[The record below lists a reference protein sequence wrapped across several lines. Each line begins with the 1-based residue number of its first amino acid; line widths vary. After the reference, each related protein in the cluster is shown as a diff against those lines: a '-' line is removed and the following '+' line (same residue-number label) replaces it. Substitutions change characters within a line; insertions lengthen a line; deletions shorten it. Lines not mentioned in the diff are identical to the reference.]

1 MKTDRSETG
10 SDSQTSEKT
19 TRAPWKRAG
28 GVGLTILNPFSDL
41 GVIYRKGVK
50 PTVGRTRE
58 AFAFWKSQSASTEL
72 LDWAQAVERSGK
84 TAEQLATNFRRIKI
98 CWWSLMML
106 CGGIALMLLAMM
118 LMNLDLPGDTL
129 MRVAK
134 TILLLAIF
142 AGVAFVKALTAVYRL
157 WQLQTRRVSESE
169 GGTFKDFLSQNKW
182 LRLVLIF

>member
-1 MKTDRSETG
+1 MKTDRGQSDP
-10 SDSQTSEKT
+10 DSQTDEKKT
-19 TRAPWKRAG
+19 GMPLKRAG
-28 GVGLTILNPFSDL
+28 SIGLTILNPFSDL

-50 PTVGRTRE
+50 PTVDRARE
-58 AFAFWKSQSASTEL
+58 AFAFLKSQSASSES

-84 TAEQLATNFRRIKI
+84 TVEQLATNFRRIKI

-118 LMNLDLPGDTL
+118 LLNLNLPGDTL

-142 AGVAFVKALTAVYRL
+142 AGVSFVKTLTAVYRL
-157 WQLQTRRVSESE
+157 WQLQTRRVSEGE

>member
-1 MKTDRSETG
+1 MKTDRSEKN
-10 SDSQTSEKT
+10 SESKPNEEKT
-19 TRAPWKRAG
+19 ATPLKRAG
-28 GVGLTILNPFSDL
+28 SIGLSILNPFSDL
-41 GVIYRKGVK
+41 FVIYRKGVK
-50 PTVGRTRE
+50 PTVGKTRE
-58 AFAFWKSQSASTEL
+58 AFALLKSQSAATES
-72 LDWAQAVERSGK
+72 LDWAQAVECSGK

-106 CGGIALMLLAMM
+106 CGGIALMLLAMT

-142 AGVAFVKALTAVYRL
+142 AGVAFVKTLTAVYRL
-157 WQLQTRRVSESE
+157 WQLQARRVSEGE

>member
-1 MKTDRSETG
+1 MKTEKNSEFKPN
-10 SDSQTSEKT
+10 EKKAGT
-19 TRAPWKRAG
+19 PLRRAG
-28 GVGLTILNPFSDL
+28 SIGLSILNPFSDL
-41 GVIYRKGVK
+41 FVIYRKGVK
-50 PTVGRTRE
+50 PTVGKTRE
-58 AFAFWKSQSASTEL
+58 AFAFFKSQSDPSEL
-72 LDWAQAVERSGK
+72 LDWDQAVERSGK

-118 LMNLDLPGDTL
+118 LMNLDLPGETL

>member
-10 SDSQTSEKT
+10 SDSQTDEKT
-19 TRAPWKRAG
+19 TRVPWKRAG
-28 GVGLTILNPFSDL
+28 SLGLTILNPFSDL

-50 PTVGRTRE
+50 PTVGNARAAL
-58 AFAFWKSQSASTEL
+58 AFLKSRSDSSES

-118 LMNLDLPGDTL
+118 LFNLDLPGDTL

-142 AGVAFVKALTAVYRL
+142 AGVAFVKTLTAVYRL

-169 GGTFKDFLSQNKW
+169 GGTFKDFLSQNQW
-182 LRLVLIF
+182 LRLVLTF